1 MNDNQIAEIAKLPR
15 GVAVI
20 YQNNWVEAVL
30 CHFDKYAGKRRPYKR
45 VNKNRQSSLPQDIFS
60 SNVFKE
66 EGFKELKKEDVD
78 SVHAWIQNSKYAN
91 QIKRTMEKALRGE
104 ALSDE
109 ERQNIAYYVFE
120 GTTVIGFL
128 RRAVTEEEGIKHADC
143 YIQNITGIDDN
154 TIVEIIRQ
162 LIIQKYIAY
171 QGESDI
177 AKRYVEYSEKIR

>member
-1 MNDNQIAEIAKLPR
+1 MP
-15 GVAVI
+15 
-20 YQNNWVEAVL
+20 
-30 CHFDKYAGKRRPYKR
+30 
-45 VNKNRQSSLPQDIFS
+45 
-60 SNVFKE
+60 
-66 EGFKELKKEDVD
+66 GFR
-78 SVHAWIQNSKYAN
+78 IQNMR
-91 QIKRTMEKALRGE
+91 IR
-104 ALSDE
+104 LS
-109 ERQNIAYYVFE
+109 
-120 GTTVIGFL
+120 GLFL

>member
-1 MNDNQIAEIAKLPR
+1 MPGFRIQNMRIRLSGLWKRHFVEKLFLMRR
-15 GVAVI
+15 GRI
-20 YQNNWVEAVL
+20 SHIMCL
-30 CHFDKYAGKRRPYKR
+30 
-45 VNKNRQSSLPQDIFS
+45 
-60 SNVFKE
+60 
-66 EGFKELKKEDVD
+66 KELP
-78 SVHAWIQNSKYAN
+78 
-91 QIKRTMEKALRGE
+91 
-104 ALSDE
+104 
-109 ERQNIAYYVFE
+109 
-120 GTTVIGFL
+120 FL